1 MIVVNISKKS
11 SSNRNAQEHVFVKH
25 FPKILR
31 SGSFLKK
38 MVPSG
43 IVSIVTGRP
52 SRSAMTSRGHFHAD
66 HRIDIFQSHCL
77 FRAHKIEIR
86 AFAFF
91 DSFIAY
97 GLESGYRGIWF
108 VHEFTLTQK
117 TIPRELR

>member
-1 MIVVNISKKS
+1 M
-11 SSNRNAQEHVFVKH
+11 H

-43 IVSIVTGRP
+43 IASTVTGRT
-52 SRSAMTSRGHFHAD
+52 SRSAMTTEKSAEDCPRIRKCRRGHFHAD
-66 HRIDIFQSHCL
+66 HRIDIFQSQCL
-77 FRAHKIEIR
+77 FSAHKIDIR